1 MLNPIEKRFIDDSIQ
16 KFREE
21 IESKFEEIEDGFF
34 TKDEGDILR
43 ERLEQIENIILEEI
57 HKRSCKLKFQK

>member
-43 ERLEQIENIILEEI
+43 ERLEQIENIILERDSQEE
-57 HKRSCKLKFQK
+57 LQTAQK